1 MAAFQYVALDRSGR
15 EVRGN
20 LDAPDARAVAGI
32 LKERSL
38 FVVSIDAAA
47 EAFLGSSMAGR
58 GAGREAGIT
67 SRSTLGAV
75 LPVRTRDRVVF
86 LRQMALMLRSGL
98 TLLQA
103 LDVAQKQT
111 KKKRLSTAI
120 GHFSQDVQAG
130 RGFAESMRG
139 QRGLFSKFVTN
150 VVASAETSGDM
161 DASLDR
167 TAVYLERQAAT
178 RTKLLSS
185 MFYPAFVVLAGI
197 VVFVFLVGW
206 VIPKFAK
213 YLTQR
218 GVPLPWTT
226 QVLIDISQFIQ
237 TYGVA
242 ILVVIVAVIVGFV
255 LMYLSPRGRRRLDRG
270 MLGIP
275 IIGGVLTVAA
285 MAHASRSLSM
295 LLNSGVTLLESLR
308 ITSTIINNRAIS
320 SRFTDAAERILKGDS
335 LSQSLESAVIPAMVN
350 HVVAV
355 GERTGSLVE
364 VLEELSRFYDED
376 LQVRMNRLAT
386 LVEPAMISIVGGMV
400 GFVYV
405 SFFQAVLLIASG

>member
-1 MAAFQYVALDRSGR
+1 MAAFRYVALDRSGR

-20 LDAPDARAVAGI
+20 LDAPDARAVAGM

-58 GAGREAGIT
+58 LAGRQRGAA
-67 SRSTLGAV
+67 SRNTLGAV

-103 LDVAQKQT
+103 LDVAARQT
-111 KKKRLSTAI
+111 SKKRLSDAI
-120 GHFSQDVQAG
+120 GRFGQDVRSG
-130 RGFAESMRG
+130 RSFAESMRG
-139 QRGLFSKFVTN
+139 ERGLFSKFVTN
-150 VVASAETSGDM
+150 VVASAEASGDM

-218 GVPLPWTT
+218 GVALPWST
-226 QVLIDISQFIQ
+226 QVLIDVSQFLQ
-237 TYGVA
+237 SYGVV
-242 ILVVIVAVIVGFV
+242 ILGGIGAAVAGLVFMHVN
-255 LMYLSPRGRRRLDRG
+255 PWGRQKLDRAV
-270 MLGIP
+270 LRVP
-275 IIGGVLTVAA
+275 VIGGVLTVAA

-308 ITSTIINNRAIS
+308 ITARIVNNRAIS

-335 LSQSLESAVIPAMVN
+335 LSQSLEHAVIPPMVN

-355 GERTGSLVE
+355 GERVDGYELVDVDARSATLRKDGRSLV
-364 VLEELSRFYDED
+364 
-376 LQVRMNRLAT
+376 VRMK
-386 LVEPAMISIVGGMV
+386 EDS
-400 GFVYV
+400 
-405 SFFQAVLLIASG
+405 